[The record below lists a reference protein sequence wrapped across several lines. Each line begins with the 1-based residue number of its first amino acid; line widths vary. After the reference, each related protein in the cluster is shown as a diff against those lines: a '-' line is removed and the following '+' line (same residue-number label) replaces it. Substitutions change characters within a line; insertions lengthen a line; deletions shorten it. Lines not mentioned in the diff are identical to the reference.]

1 MNKWSKQMIQGTL
14 VLLLVILSFF
24 SGCAKQAKET
34 GPQPTVEQMRG
45 DSNRFFNTMEEEEK
59 NRSNP

>member
-1 MNKWSKQMIQGTL
+1 MILGTL
-14 VLLLVILSFF
+14 VLLLITGFF
-24 SGCAKQAKET
+24 FTGCAKHAKET